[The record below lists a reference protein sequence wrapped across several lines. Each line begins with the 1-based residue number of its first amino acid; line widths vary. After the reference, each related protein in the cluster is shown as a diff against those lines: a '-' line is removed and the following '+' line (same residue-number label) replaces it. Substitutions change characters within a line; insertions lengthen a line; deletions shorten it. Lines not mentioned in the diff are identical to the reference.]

1 MGTFPIGLRFARRL
15 LPHRATSRRLTIGTC
30 LLSSC
35 LGLTAADAAQP
46 NQPPSGW
53 FLAGDAPANYRT
65 GIDRTM
71 TQNGQPS
78 AYLRSSVP
86 VTGGFGTLMQS
97 ISAADYAGK
106 RVQLHGWV
114 RSRDVQDWAGLWMR
128 VDKEHTMVAF
138 DNMQDRPIKGT
149 KEWTP
154 FDVVLDVPADATS
167 ISLGILLSGA
177 GEVWMRNLS
186 FEVVGSTV
194 LVTSPRLAPP
204 KLAAHPVNLNFS
216 D

>member
-1 MGTFPIGLRFARRL
+1 
-15 LPHRATSRRLTIGTC
+15 
-30 LLSSC
+30 
-35 LGLTAADAAQP
+35 
-46 NQPPSGW
+46 
-53 FLAGDAPANYRT
+53 
-65 GIDRTM
+65 
-71 TQNGQPS
+71 
-78 AYLRSSVP
+78 
-86 VTGGFGTLMQS
+86 MQS

-106 RVQLHGWV
+106 CVQLHGWV

-154 FDVVLDVPADATS
+154 FDVVLDVAADATS

-186 FEVVGSTV
+186 FEVVDSTV
-194 LVTSPRLAPP
+194 LVTCPRLAPP
-204 KLAAHPVNLNFS
+204 KLAAHPVNLNFT